1 MNNSPTNEI
10 NSGRVIKAGN
20 RKQATAAIGNLL
32 KNQIWQA
39 QEEARE
45 ILSWS
50 RQTAEDT
57 ITQAEQVAEEIR
69 REAYETGRAEAE
81 REWIDNLLLIK
92 EQRRQNLISVER
104 DVLQLSVKIAEK
116 IIGKE
121 LRLNSETRAEI
132 VFNALRQIRQQ
143 ERLTV
148 RVSQE
153 DLALV
158 EQMRQRID
166 SYGRHRDIDFV
177 ADRAVREGGCIV
189 ESQSGTTDARVETQ
203 LRILENAL
211 LERSGGDES

>member
-1 MNNSPTNEI
+1 MNNSSAKEI

-20 RKQATAAIGNLL
+20 RQTASAAFGNLL

-45 ILSWS
+45 ILRWS

-57 ITQAEQVAEEIR
+57 ITQAEQAAEEIR
-69 REAYETGRAEAE
+69 REAYDAGRAEAE

-92 EQRRQNLISVER
+92 EQRRQNLASIER

-121 LRLNSETRAEI
+121 LQLNPEIRAEI
-132 VFNALRQIRQQ
+132 VFNALRQVRQQ

-177 ADRAVREGGCIV
+177 ADRAVRAGGCIV
-189 ESQSGTTDARVETQ
+189 ESQSGTTDARVEIQ

-211 LERSGGDES
+211 LSRGNDER

>member
-1 MNNSPTNEI
+1 MNNSSPKEI
-10 NSGRVIKAGN
+10 NSTRVIKAGN
-20 RKQATAAIGNLL
+20 RQAASATFGNLL

-45 ILSWS
+45 ILRWS

-57 ITQAEQVAEEIR
+57 ITQAEQAAEEIR
-69 REAYETGRAEAE
+69 REAYEAGRAEAE
-81 REWIDNLLLIK
+81 SEWIDNLLLIK
-92 EQRRQNLISVER
+92 EQRGQNLASIER

-121 LRLNSETRAEI
+121 LQLNPEARAEI
-132 VFNALRQIRQQ
+132 VFNALRQVRQQ

-153 DLALV
+153 DLLLV

-166 SYGRHRDIDFV
+166 SYGRTRDIDFV
-177 ADRAVREGGCIV
+177 ADRAVRAGGCIV
-189 ESQSGTTDARVETQ
+189 ESQSGTTDARVEIQ
-203 LRILENAL
+203 LKTLENAL
-211 LERSGGDES
+211 LSRGVDER